1 MRGRDRNLGMGNAP
15 ARTLHAI
22 LQRRNVFDEWG
33 VEMRGG
39 FGDGESFM
47 GEWNH
52 PLFMIFMGEVFLHC
66 QHK

>member
-15 ARTLHAI
+15 ARTLHEI

-52 PLFMIFMGEVFLHC
+52 PLFIIS
-66 QHK
+66 